1 MLSSNIYN
9 PENITSQDTEIAK
22 KVLNNVQPEYSTL
35 ETLTAHLGN
44 AIDLSTPAM
53 IYRELQ
59 NNPRNMLAR
68 SILVDDGAF
77 TDEELEEMTKGTMTE
92 EEWKKSPNYREG
104 LKFQPYYT
112 DKIAQNLAEI
122 HDRKQARSEV
132 IAGSGLMANAVGF
145 LGSIPIM
152 ALDPINRIP
161 FTKVATGGK
170 FVANTFGK
178 KMIEGAIEAGVGTAI
193 AIQVE
198 NAVDNQETT
207 LKQDGLSILY
217 GMAAGA
223 LFPVAGAIA
232 SKTFGAVKGKYK
244 GINKEKITT
253 PVEKEVMPVKEK
265 QDIDIT
271 LEQAKK
277 EFNTQ
282 SVEDKSV
289 DIARNKVVLDALAD
303 GKEPNFENTG
313 LKKSNEIIVNDN
325 QYVSLPKE
333 IYATGLGNKEISV
346 EYEIRDLSDLLT
358 SHQFDGYNSLKENP
372 NYPQELQP
380 RDRTRVASIKQIDTI
395 ADNIAPNKLILSSH
409 DGEGAPIINASGIV
423 ESGNGRVLAL
433 LKAYDRG
440 SADVYKKKLAE
451 YGYDVN
457 KFEKPV
463 LVRVRKTELND
474 ADLMKFV
481 KGANESTTAVM
492 SDTEKALSDSAN
504 VSDDLLLHY
513 QGGEFDNIDNAR
525 FRNEFKK
532 IIPQSELGNF
542 INAEGELSR
551 AGIKRMEAA
560 VMYKAYE
567 DIELVERL
575 FEDIADYEMKTVQN
589 TLKEISPLVAKL
601 KSSVRQDITEP
612 IADYSKNLIEA
623 FNLVYHEKRNGGS
636 VKMSLEVGRLF
647 EAIDPR
653 TEMIARSF
661 FKNEFD
667 AETYMSKENMTSM
680 FKEFTRR
687 SQEMEI
693 IHNPLFEMSAPTKED
708 LLEIFDDVRR
718 QYKDKIMPS
727 AEVKSRSAMPA
738 EANAT
743 VDKMEK
749 AIKQEEIK
757 QKEIPSEKE
766 NINKVETTQ
775 QEKIENEFMPQTED
789 EKIIFEDYKNT
800 NEKINKVKTSVD
812 DFISCVFSE

>member
-1 MLSSNIYN
+1 
-9 PENITSQDTEIAK
+9 
-22 KVLNNVQPEYSTL
+22 
-35 ETLTAHLGN
+35 
-44 AIDLSTPAM
+44 
-53 IYRELQ
+53 
-59 NNPRNMLAR
+59 
-68 SILVDDGAF
+68 
-77 TDEELEEMTKGTMTE
+77 
-92 EEWKKSPNYREG
+92 
-104 LKFQPYYT
+104 
-112 DKIAQNLAEI
+112 
-122 HDRKQARSEV
+122 
-132 IAGSGLMANAVGF
+132 
-145 LGSIPIM
+145 
-152 ALDPINRIP
+152 
-161 FTKVATGGK
+161 
-170 FVANTFGK
+170 
-178 KMIEGAIEAGVGTAI
+178 
-193 AIQVE
+193 
-198 NAVDNQETT
+198 
-207 LKQDGLSILY
+207 
-217 GMAAGA
+217 
-223 LFPVAGAIA
+223 
-232 SKTFGAVKGKYK
+232 
-244 GINKEKITT
+244 
-253 PVEKEVMPVKEK
+253 
-265 QDIDIT
+265 
-271 LEQAKK
+271 
-277 EFNTQ
+277 
-282 SVEDKSV
+282 
-289 DIARNKVVLDALAD
+289 
-303 GKEPNFENTG
+303 
-313 LKKSNEIIVNDN
+313 
-325 QYVSLPKE
+325 
-333 IYATGLGNKEISV
+333 
-346 EYEIRDLSDLLT
+346 
-358 SHQFDGYNSLKENP
+358 
-372 NYPQELQP
+372 
-380 RDRTRVASIKQIDTI
+380 
-395 ADNIAPNKLILSSH
+395 
-409 DGEGAPIINASGIV
+409 
-423 ESGNGRVLAL
+423 
-433 LKAYDRG
+433 
-440 SADVYKKKLAE
+440 
-451 YGYDVN
+451 
-457 KFEKPV
+457 
-463 LVRVRKTELND
+463 
-474 ADLMKFV
+474 MKFV

-513 QGGEFDNIDNAR
+513 QSGEFDNINNAK

-589 TLKEISPLVAKL
+589 TLKEISPLVARL
-601 KSSVRQDITEP
+601 KSSVRKDITEP

-636 VKMSLEVGRLF
+636 VKMSLEAGRLF

-667 AETYMSKENMTSM
+667 AKTYMSKENMTSM
-680 FKEFTRR
+680 FKEFTRM
-687 SQEMEI
+687 SQEMKI